1 MWLEARRGAHH
12 HALLP
17 CSSATATSLIIID
30 ELGRGT
36 STYDGFG
43 LAWAISQHIASGIGC
58 FCLFA
63 THFHE
68 LTALAAQQPTV
79 HNLHVTALTAQDTLT
94 MLYRVRP
101 GERSSNT
108 PRRLQWAWPV
118 ALASTS
124 VSWLFQAC
132 ATRALESTLPRW
144 RASPQ
149 RWSPWRKIRRRSW
162 RSFRKLQERAW
173 SRRKAPQPGDGAWTS
188 R

>member
-1 MWLEARRGAHH
+1 MGVAGAAALIT
-12 HALLP
+12 HALP

-43 LAWAISQHIASGIGC
+43 LAWAISQHIASRIGC

-68 LTALAAQQPTV
+68 LTALAAQQPSV
-79 HNLHVTALTAQDTLT
+79 HNLHVTALTSQDTLT

-108 PRRLQWAWPV
+108 AWRLKGAWPV
-118 ALASTS
+118 ALTFTS
-124 VSWLFQAC
+124 
-132 ATRALESTLPRW
+132 
-144 RASPQ
+144 ASPGCF
-149 RWSPWRKIRRRSW
+149 RRVRPEL
-162 RSFRKLQERAW
+162 RNPRCRDGLLPPIGGRHGER
-173 SRRKAPQPGDGAWTS
+173 
-188 R
+188 